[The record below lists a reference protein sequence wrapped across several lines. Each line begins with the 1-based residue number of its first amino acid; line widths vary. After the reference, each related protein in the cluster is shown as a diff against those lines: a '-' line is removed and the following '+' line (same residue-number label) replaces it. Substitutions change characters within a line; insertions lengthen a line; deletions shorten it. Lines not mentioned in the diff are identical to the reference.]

1 MIAAM
6 SVGERVD
13 MLADP
18 ALFVLGS
25 FVVACS
31 ATVDRLPRAG
41 ESLRAQ
47 AFLVEPG
54 GKGLN
59 LAVGARRLGAT
70 IDGLLAIGDDPL
82 AALAAPAL
90 DRAGLPAAMLHRFAG
105 PTGAGIGFTDAA
117 GENCLAVHP
126 GANARLGPGEVRAAA
141 ERIARSALVLAQFEV
156 GDEAVAEAFGIAR
169 AAGVRTLLN
178 PSPFRMPPREILA
191 DTAILVVNAVEAAA
205 FGAALAVP
213 VPDGGR
219 GLDETS
225 PEAWAGLA
233 QALLASGPDLVVVTL
248 GAGGAL
254 AFRAGQPALV
264 QPAFPVTAVDT
275 LGAGDA
281 FTAGLAVGLAAGR
294 PLAESLRLGAACGA
308 CVVRRKGVFE
318 ALPDRAAVAALLAG
332 TA

>member
-1 MIAAM
+1 M
-6 SVGERVD
+6 SVEGSIEWA
-13 MLADP
+13 ADP

-31 ATVDRLPRAG
+31 ATVERLPRAG

-70 IDGLLAIGDDPL
+70 VDGLLAIGDDVL

-90 DRAGLPAAMLHRFAG
+90 ARAGLPAGMLHRVPG

-126 GANARLGPGEVRAAA
+126 GANARLGPAEVRAAA
-141 ERIARSALVLAQFEV
+141 DRIGRAALVLAQFEA
-156 GDEAVAEAFGIAR
+156 GDDAVAETFRIAR
-169 AAGVRTLLN
+169 AAGVPTLLN
-178 PSPFRMPPREILA
+178 PSPFRMPSPEILGR
-191 DTAILVVNAVEAAA
+191 TGILVVNAVEATA
-205 FGAALAVP
+205 FGTALDVP
-213 VPDGGR
+213 VPEGAAEPGH
-219 GLDETS
+219 LDV
-225 PEAWAGLA
+225 LA
-233 QALLASGPDLVVVTL
+233 EALLARGPDLVVVTL

-254 AFRAGQPALV
+254 AFRTGHPALA
-264 QPAFPVTAVDT
+264 QPAFAVNAVDT

-294 PLAESLRLGAACGA
+294 PLPESLRLAAACGA
-308 CVVRRKGVFE
+308 CVVRRKGVFD
-318 ALPDRAAVAALLAG
+318 ALPDRAAIAALLAG